1 MRRAE
6 QSDRCRSTGRDKKEF
21 IDVIS
26 FEHLALVEPIRRA
39 LKDEGYAVP
48 TPIQAQAIPQLLA
61 GRDLLGIAQTG
72 TGKTAAFAL
81 PILQRLAASRGQ
93 AGLQR
98 KTARCLVLTPT
109 RELALQIGDSFRAYG
124 RHLGLRSLV
133 IFGGVGQNPQVAGMA
148 RGVDI
153 LTATPGRLLDLIGQG
168 HLRLDAIETVVL
180 DEADRMLDMGF
191 IHDVKKIVALLPKQ
205 RQTLLFSATMPT
217 AIARLAAGILRDPV
231 RVEVTPPSTT
241 VELIEQR
248 VAFVERAGKREM
260 LCAMLRDAAL
270 ARVLVFTRTKH
281 TANRVAEQLTRAGFS
296 AEAIH
301 GNKSQGARQ
310 RALEGFR
317 AGQVR
322 VLVATD
328 IAARGI
334 DVDGITH
341 VVNYEL
347 PNVPD
352 TYVHRIGRT
361 ARAGAA
367 GAAISLCDGEERAY
381 LKDIE
386 RTIGR
391 KVPVLD
397 AQAFRG
403 ARPQRRAA

>member
-1 MRRAE
+1 
-6 QSDRCRSTGRDKKEF
+6 
-21 IDVIS
+21 
-26 FEHLALVEPIRRA
+26 
-39 LKDEGYAVP
+39 
-48 TPIQAQAIPQLLA
+48 
-61 GRDLLGIAQTG
+61 
-72 TGKTAAFAL
+72 
-81 PILQRLAASRGQ
+81 
-93 AGLQR
+93 
-98 KTARCLVLTPT
+98 LTPT

-153 LTATPGRLLDLIGQG
+153 LTATPGRLLDLLGQG

-205 RQTLLFSATMPT
+205 RQTLLFSATMPS

-260 LCAMLRDAAL
+260 LCAMLRDRAL

-317 AGQVR
+317 AGHVR

-381 LKDIE
+381 LRDIE

>member
-1 MRRAE
+1 M
-6 QSDRCRSTGRDKKEF
+6 T
-21 IDVIS
+21 
-26 FEHLALVEPIRRA
+26 ALSVFAAQKLTYPNTRKVDQVVE
-39 LKDEGYAVP
+39 
-48 TPIQAQAIPQLLA
+48 
-61 GRDLLGIAQTG
+61 
-72 TGKTAAFAL
+72 
-81 PILQRLAASRGQ
+81 S
-93 AGLQR
+93 
-98 KTARCLVLTPT
+98 
-109 RELALQIGDSFRAYG
+109 
-124 RHLGLRSLV
+124 LGLRSLV

-317 AGQVR
+317 AGHVR